1 MDGATWAMLLALSVI
16 WGFTFI
22 CSKLAVTGFPTAT
35 LVVLRTGLGALT
47 LLVILRARGVALPR
61 GWPLWRAF
69 AGMGVLN
76 NLIPF
81 TLLFWS
87 LKHIPAGLSAIL
99 NAATPLF
106 SVFLAHWLTR
116 EERLSGA
123 RLAGAVTGIAGVALL
138 VGPQPGDMPMDLLT
152 TLAEL
157 AGLGAALSYAFSGIY
172 GRRFA
177 AMAVTPVQTAFG
189 QLAASF
195 VVAAPA
201 ALLIDQPW
209 TLPQPSTSAI
219 LGVLAL
225 AIIGTGFAYILFFRI
240 LAAAGATNVML
251 VTLLVPVTTLT
262 TGIIVLGEPV
272 SLRALAGFAI
282 IACGLALIDGRALR
296 LLRR

>member
-1 MDGATWAMLLALSVI
+1 MLMALSII

-22 CSKLAVTGFPTAT
+22 CSKLAVAGFPTAT

-47 LLVILRARGVALPR
+47 LLVILRASGSALPR
-61 GWPLWRAF
+61 GWALWRAF
-69 AGMGVLN
+69 AGMGALN

-87 LKHIPAGLSAIL
+87 LKHIPAGLSSIL

-116 EERLSGA
+116 EEHLTGA
-123 RLAGAVTGIAGVALL
+123 RLAGAIMGIAGVALL
-138 VGPQPGDMPMDLLT
+138 VGPQPGDAPVNLLT
-152 TLAEL
+152 SLAEL
-157 AGLGAALSYAFSGIY
+157 AGLGAALSYALSGIY

-177 AMAVTPVQTAFG
+177 AMTVTPVQTAFG
-189 QLAASF
+189 QLAASS
-195 VVAAPA
+195 VIAAPA
-201 ALLIDQPW
+201 ALFIDQPW
-209 TLPQPSTSAI
+209 NLPMPGAPA
-219 LGVLAL
+219 LFGVLAL
-225 AIIGTGFAYILFFRI
+225 AIVGTGFAYILFFRI

-251 VTLLVPVTTLT
+251 VTLLVPVTTIT
-262 TGIIVLGEPV
+262 TGIILLGEPV

-282 IACGLALIDGRALR
+282 IACGLALIDGRALQ